1 MYKKKFN
8 NNDQL
13 NFSKITGDSNPI
25 HLDKSYA
32 KNTLFQGIV
41 VHGLNIVVWALEKS
55 ISSKIKD
62 IKIIKI
68 NFLNFVS
75 LNEEVFVKKIKNS
88 NKKIQ
93 LIIKSKK
100 ERKIIIE
107 NFISNEKIS
116 FQKNHHTLKN
126 KKKNSLKRKNMKRIK
141 GFLFLQRNKNYI
153 KKIYTK
159 INNAAAI
166 EKIVRLISISRLVGV
181 QLNNNPGVLSSIDLS
196 FQNTS
201 LKNKIYF
208 KVKNFVKKF
217 SFCELEIE
225 GNGIKG
231 SIESLLIPEINQI
244 NFNEITKGITK
255 KILLKKKIL
264 VVGGSSGL
272 GEITVKTLCALG
284 ANVTFTYNN
293 NYKNSKKII
302 TDIKKLNLK
311 CNLFKLDVTKIKKK
325 DLIFL
330 NSKKFENIFYFA
342 TPKIIATNKFNKDLY
357 KEYLNYYVK
366 SFKKILKILNQTKE
380 NKIKIFFPSTIYI
393 NEKNKKFIEYI
404 NAKKKAESLCDRFN
418 KKNNLKYYILYER
431 LPRILTR
438 QSSSFYDLNYSNGS
452 KIILKII
459 KKLNNIK

>member
-41 VHGLNIVVWALEKS
+41 VHGLNLVVWALEKS

-62 IKIIKI
+62 IKRIKI

-116 FQKNHHTLKN
+116 FQKNHHTLEN

-208 KVKNFVKKF
+208 KVKKFVKKF
-217 SFCELEIE
+217 SFCELEVE

-231 SIESLLIPEINQI
+231 SIESLLIPEISQI
-244 NFNEITKGITK
+244 SFNEITKGITK
-255 KILLKKKIL
+255 KILLNKKIL

-342 TPKIIATNKFNKDLY
+342 TPKIVATNKFNKGLY
-357 KEYLNYYVK
+357 KEYLNYYVE

-393 NEKNKKFIEYI
+393 NKKNTKFIEYI
-404 NAKKKAESLCDRFN
+404 NAKKKAESLCNRFN